1 MNEVEETLS
10 IYVDAIRALYQ
21 NKDEIILWA
30 RNHSD
35 KANTAEPLAEMEDLV
50 KRTMAIA
57 KRNRDVDSMQLVD
70 QALYEMEQVLEV
82 LKLAHQLE
90 KELEAGWEQGK
101 INFTKE
107 AV

>member
-1 MNEVEETLS
+1 MNEVEETIC
-10 IYVDAIRALYQ
+10 IYVDAIRSLYQ

-35 KANTAEPLAEMEDLV
+35 RVNTAEPLAEVEDLV
-50 KRTMAIA
+50 KRTMTIA

-70 QALYEMEQVLEV
+70 QALYEMECVLEV
-82 LKLAHQLE
+82 LERAYKLEHLNRPME
-90 KELEAGWEQGK
+90 
-101 INFTKE
+101 E